1 MAAELC
7 KDRTKNDL
15 DDALRQ
21 LLEHKPLDQIR
32 IRELTALCGI
42 RRQSFYYHFPDVWAL
57 FDWSLKQ
64 EEQRLLIRQE
74 TCLTWKQVLVDLLNH
89 TARHRKYYQAL
100 LESRGRAGLRE
111 IMREPLRSLLD
122 KTLDYYQRRCG
133 TAKNS
138 PADYALLSC
147 WETLL
152 LTPLESWIQED
163 LLQSPQELLTFLETI
178 VQMETADIA
187 WRNLFSQNS

>member
-1 MAAELC
+1 MAAELY

-15 DDALRQ
+15 DNALRQ
-21 LLEHKPLDQIR
+21 LLEQKPLDQIR

-57 FDWSLKQ
+57 FDWSLQQ
-64 EEQRLLIRQE
+64 EGKRLLIRQE
-74 TCLTWKQVLVDLLNH
+74 SCLTWRQVLMDLLNH
-89 TARHRKYYQAL
+89 TAQHRSYYQAL
-100 LESRGRAGLRE
+100 LDSRGRAGLRE
-111 IMREPLRSLLD
+111 VMQEALRSLLD

-133 TAKNS
+133 TPKNS

-152 LTPLESWIQED
+152 LTLLESWIQED
-163 LLQSPQELLTFLETI
+163 VLQSPEVLLPYLEAMVRT
-178 VQMETADIA
+178 ETTDMA
-187 WRNLFSQNS
+187 WRNLIAKS

>member
-133 TAKNS
+133 TAGIGLEAISKKIIPFIIS
-138 PADYALLSC
+138 LIVCILLVTYVEPISLILPQLLGA
-147 WETLL
+147 TL
-152 LTPLESWIQED
+152 
-163 LLQSPQELLTFLETI
+163 
-178 VQMETADIA
+178 
-187 WRNLFSQNS
+187 